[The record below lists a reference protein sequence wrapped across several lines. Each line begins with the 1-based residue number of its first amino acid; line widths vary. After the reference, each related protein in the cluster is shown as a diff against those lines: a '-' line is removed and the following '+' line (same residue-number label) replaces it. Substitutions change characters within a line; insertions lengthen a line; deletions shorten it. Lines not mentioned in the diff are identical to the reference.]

1 MPNHVDQKVIIR
13 GDKFLVHHL
22 HEQVQQGNFC
32 QTVIPMPFEYHRDQ
46 NWYNWRLENWG
57 TKWGTYE
64 ATEIECN
71 VPSENVFF
79 RRDMEGHGVLSFRCN
94 SAWSPPVKVW
104 DALVALGLSVES
116 AYLDESYNYWGYYM
130 DGSDAEESGDRGP
143 VWEHVERMLG
153 ATFWTEFED
162 EEDAA

>member
-1 MPNHVDQKVIIR
+1 MPNHVDQKVVIK
-13 GDKFLVHHL
+13 GDKFLIHHL
-22 HEQVQQGNFC
+22 HEQVRQGNFC
-32 QTVIPMPFEYHRDQ
+32 QTVIPMPLEYNRDQ
-46 NWYNWRLENWG
+46 FWYSWRLENWG

-64 ATEIECN
+64 ADDIDCN
-71 VPSENVFF
+71 VPSENMFF
-79 RRDMEGHGVLSFRCN
+79 RRDIGGDGVLSFRCN
-94 SAWSPPVKVW
+94 SAWAPPVKVW
-104 DALVALGLSVES
+104 DALVALGLSVEA

-130 DGSDAEESGDRGP
+130 DGSDAEESGERGP